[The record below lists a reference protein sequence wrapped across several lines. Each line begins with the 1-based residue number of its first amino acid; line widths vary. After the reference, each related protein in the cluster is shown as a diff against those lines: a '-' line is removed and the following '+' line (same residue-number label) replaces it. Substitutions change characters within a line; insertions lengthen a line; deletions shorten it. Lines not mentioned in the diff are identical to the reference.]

1 MAPTKLTTRGEPAVF
16 SQNRASV
23 RSRLPPLLRVPIVVV
38 LSLGLNTALWSFVS
52 NFLTPELGAISKVP
66 DEGDFY
72 SFYSPLA
79 RLAIKIA
86 TISMTWYFNY
96 DCKLFVRN
104 FTQKRWLT

>member
-1 MAPTKLTTRGEPAVF
+1 MAPTKLTTRGEP
-16 SQNRASV
+16 V
-23 RSRLPPLLRVPIVVV
+23 RSRLPPLLRVPILVV

-52 NFLTPELGAISKVP
+52 NFLTPELGAISKIP
-66 DEGDFY
+66 NEGDFY

-96 DCKLFVRN
+96 DCKLVICN
-104 FTQKRWLT
+104 VAQKWWLT